1 MRFNGRSGARL
12 NISTVIQMRFTEKMK
27 ILIQVFMEDYFASE
41 NFFQRNISQIL
52 HSNYKQMQFLEKVPT
67 FEFEK

>member
-1 MRFNGRSGARL
+1 
-12 NISTVIQMRFTEKMK
+12 MRFTEKMK